1 MEFNTDF
8 RDMLL
13 AFSVAK
19 VDYLVVGAYAVAAH
33 RGVISL
39 YNQRPSNLF
48 ALDNSSR
55 DYAHHA
61 VTSPPALRSVFV
73 ARRTGIRRPADK
85 PLILCRRTRLH
96 RDH

>member
-13 AFSVAK
+13 AFSAAK

-39 YNQRPSNLF
+39 YNQ
-48 ALDNSSR
+48 
-55 DYAHHA
+55 
-61 VTSPPALRSVFV
+61 
-73 ARRTGIRRPADK
+73 
-85 PLILCRRTRLH
+85 
-96 RDH
+96 